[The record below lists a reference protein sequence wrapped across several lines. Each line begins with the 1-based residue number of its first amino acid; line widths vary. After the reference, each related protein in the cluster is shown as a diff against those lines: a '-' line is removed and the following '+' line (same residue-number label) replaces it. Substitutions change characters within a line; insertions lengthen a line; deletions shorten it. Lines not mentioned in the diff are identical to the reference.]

1 MKTVI
6 SIVFLTACI
15 ANAMG
20 AWPISVDM
28 DCHQSVSF
36 LGCSFGFLNA
46 DDDEYYLLQR
56 NTPLEGLNSPFVQVS
71 LNEAPLQYEGRYVYR
86 TPPSKDE
93 YILLKPG
100 QRVAASVRINDIFS
114 LHSDGLYD
122 IKYNKPLQV
131 LSKDE
136 MGLGMKGSEV
146 EVSESV
152 SIYLE
157 NVHLFSSPVREPVGQ
172 EEGNIVHIES
182 CTLAV
187 YIGGTKKERSDTTAA
202 HKKLCAGFDKVKAK
216 VRNDKNYTT
225 WFGAH
230 TASRAN
236 KVKGVYQKCR
246 DGISQNTVTYNI
258 KPSNCKSNWY
268 AYTYHNSRTVFL
280 CNIYFRDP
288 VACRTS
294 GTSKEGTLV
303 HEWTHAFGLTEDY
316 AYGKTNVKNLAKSHP
331 DRAVD
336 NAETYEFY
344 YCRSK

>member
-1 MKTVI
+1 M
-6 SIVFLTACI
+6 SCR
-15 ANAMG
+15 
-20 AWPISVDM
+20 
-28 DCHQSVSF
+28 QSVSS
-36 LGCSFGFLNA
+36 LGCSFGFLNT
-46 DDDEYYLLQR
+46 DDAKYYLLKR
-56 NTPLEGLNSPFVQVS
+56 DTPLEGHNSPFVQVS
-71 LNEAPLQYEGRYVYR
+71 LHGSPLQYEGRYVYR

-100 QRVAASVRINDIFS
+100 ERVAVNVKINDIFT

-131 LSKDE
+131 LSKEE
-136 MGLGMKGSEV
+136 MDLGMEGREV
-146 EVSESV
+146 KVSESV

-157 NVHLFSSPVREPVGQ
+157 NAHLFSSPPRERLGQ
-172 EEGNIVHIES
+172 EEGTIVHTES

-187 YIGGTKKERSDTTAA
+187 YVGGSEKERSDTTAA

-225 WFGAH
+225 WFGAY
-230 TASRAN
+230 TASRAD

-258 KPSNCKSNWY
+258 RPSDCKPNWY
-268 AYTYHNSRTVFL
+268 AYTYHNSRTVYL

-288 VACRTS
+288 IACRTS

-303 HEWTHAFGLTEDY
+303 HEWTHAFGLTEDF
-316 AYGKTNVKNLAKSHP
+316 AYGETNVKNLAKSNP
-331 DRAVD
+331 DKAVN